1 MNKIIDL
8 TGKEHSF
15 DGCMACAIN
24 EGKLNFIG
32 SDIFKGKYFSVL
44 QDAELPIDGF
54 VVIASNRHV
63 EKLTELNSEE
73 QKSLIELINKCL
85 TALQKFGNCEE
96 YNVVLEEKAGYHF
109 HVWLMPRANWMIEK
123 FGKVLKNIK
132 PIQDYAKEN
141 MKTTENLAKISETC
155 KKLKLELNKQN

>member
-8 TGKEHSF
+8 TGKEQSF

-24 EGKLNFIG
+24 EGKFNFMG
-32 SDIFKGKYFSVL
+32 SDIFKGEYFSVL
-44 QDAELPIDGF
+44 QDAELPIGGF

-73 QKSLIELINKCL
+73 QKNLIELINKCL
-85 TALQKFGNCEE
+85 TALQKFGISEE

-109 HVWLMPRANWMIEK
+109 HVWLMPRAKWMIEK

-141 MKTTENLAKISETC
+141 MKTPENINKIKNTC
-155 KKLKLELNKQN
+155 ELLKNELSK